1 MIIKPTTDKTLPWV
15 DYSTLS
21 AVNTCPRWGLINNW
35 HGKHLPSGVERVLPL
50 EAGRAMHDVFACARI
65 FDLLTEHG
73 TTAKPDNS
81 NSLEYY
87 TRYKGINAY
96 AERLFNTP
104 SEPRRWEQAMR
115 YFDTGEDAETRCMQM
130 SLSLL
135 ETSGYHD
142 DPRDTKRTQANLE
155 SAAISYIQ
163 RYPLGR
169 FIPVCNKDCT
179 MIGVEV
185 PFDVTLHDKLD
196 QPLIRFIGR
205 VDAVCVDTLRPNMGA
220 PEVHENKTG
229 SRIDT
234 VWSSSFDTS
243 NQVTGYCVAMSC
255 ILGYPIRDVMMW
267 GLQIPVPK
275 ASSYTDGIMRYPTTR
290 NDENFYEWQ
299 EWVEH
304 TLRQIDKYEADPTNA
319 PMYTHSC
326 SRYFRSCAL
335 IPLCTETRERRKHI
349 FDNEMVVERWS
360 PLDVD
365 NLL

>member
-1 MIIKPTTDKTLPWV
+1 VKITPTVDKTLPWV

-21 AVNTCPRWGLINNW
+21 AVNTCPRWGLIHNW
-35 HGKHLPSGVERVLPL
+35 HGKHLAHGVERVLPL
-50 EAGRAMHDVFACARI
+50 EAGRAMHDVFACARL
-65 FDLLTEHG
+65 FDLLTVISS
-73 TTAKPDNS
+73 TITNDTSDAA
-81 NSLEYY
+81 Y
-87 TRYKGINAY
+87 TKYRGVNTY

-104 SEPRRWEQAMR
+104 TEPRRWEQAMR
-115 YFDTGEDAETRCMQM
+115 YFVTEEDAETRCMQM
-130 SLSLL
+130 ALSLL

-169 FIPVCNKDCT
+169 FIPICNDDAT
-179 MIGVEV
+179 HIGVEV
-185 PFDVTLHDKLD
+185 PFDVTLHDRMD
-196 QPLIRFIGR
+196 TPFIRFVGR
-205 VDAVCVDTLRPNMGA
+205 VDAVCVDTLRPSDPT

-255 ILGYPIRDVMMW
+255 ILDRPIMNVTMW
-267 GLQIPVPK
+267 GLQLPVPK
-275 ASSYTDGIMRYPTTR
+275 ASSYSDGIMRYPTSR
-290 NDENFYEWQ
+290 NNESFVEWQ
-299 EWVEH
+299 LWVED
-304 TLRQIDKYEADPTNA
+304 TLRTIDKYEGDPTNA
-319 PMYTHSC
+319 PMFTHSC
-326 SRYFRSCAL
+326 SRYFRSCSL

-349 FDNEMVVERWS
+349 FDNEMQVERWS

-365 NLL
+365 LV

>member
-1 MIIKPTTDKTLPWV
+1 MLIKPTTDKTLPWV
-15 DYSTLS
+15 DYSTMS
-21 AVNTCPRWGLINNW
+21 AVNTCPRWGLIHNW

-50 EAGRAMHDVFACARI
+50 EAGRAMHDVFACVRL
-65 FDLLTEHG
+65 FDLLEHMKKLNESEEKMQAVHDYAIKLFG
-73 TTAKPDNS
+73 EETGARWG
-81 NSLEYY
+81 EACMYYY
-87 TRYKGINAY
+87 T
-96 AERLFNTP
+96 
-104 SEPRRWEQAMR
+104 
-115 YFDTGEDAETRCMQM
+115 DEDNETRCMQM
-130 SLSLL
+130 CLSLL
-135 ETSGYHD
+135 ESSGYHD
-142 DPRDTKRTQANLE
+142 DPKDTKRTQANLE
-155 SAAISYIQ
+155 SAAIAYVQ

-169 FIPVCNKDCT
+169 FIPICNKDCT

-205 VDAVCVDTLRPNMGA
+205 VDAVCVDTMRPSMGA

-255 ILGYPIRDVMMW
+255 ILGYDIRNVMMW

-290 NDENFYEWQ
+290 NDESFFEWQ
-299 EWVEH
+299 QWVEH
-304 TLRQIDKYEADPTNA
+304 TLRQIDLYEADPTNA

-335 IPLCTETRERRKHI
+335 IPLCTETAERRKHI
-349 FDNEMVVERWS
+349 FDNEMTTERWS
-360 PLDVD
+360 PLDQD
-365 NLL
+365 NLI

>member
-1 MIIKPTTDKTLPWV
+1 MLLKPTTNKSLPWV
-15 DYSTLS
+15 DYSTMS

-35 HGKHLPSGVERVLPL
+35 HGKHLASGVERVLPL

-65 FDLLTEHG
+65 FDLLTVEP
-73 TTAKPDNS
+73 TKREA
-81 NSLEYY
+81 
-87 TRYKGINAY
+87 INAY
-96 AERLFNTP
+96 AHQLFTNNYDPERWSRAL
-104 SEPRRWEQAMR
+104 R
-115 YFDTGEDAETRCMQM
+115 YYDTGEDAETRCMQM
-130 SLSLL
+130 ALSLL

-142 DPRDTKRTQANLE
+142 DPKDTRRTQANLE
-155 SAAISYIQ
+155 SAAIAYIQ

-169 FIPVCNKDCT
+169 FIPIMQGGK
-179 MIGVEV
+179 IGVEV
-185 PFDVTLHDKLD
+185 PFDITIDD
-196 QPLIRFIGR
+196 NIRFIGR
-205 VDAVCVDTLRPNMGA
+205 VDAVCYDTMRPSEKV

-243 NQVTGYCVAMSC
+243 NQVTGYCIAMST
-255 ILGYPIRDVMMW
+255 LLDMPIRNVMMW

-290 NDENFYEWQ
+290 NSESFYEWQ
-299 EWVEH
+299 QWVLH
-304 TLRQIDKYEADPTNA
+304 TLEMIDRYEAEPTNA

-335 IPLCTETRERRKHI
+335 IPLCTETSERRKHI
-349 FDNEMVVERWS
+349 FDNEMITERWS